1 MLKIWGRL
9 SSVNVQKVVWTVREL
24 ALPYTR
30 IDAGGQFGIVDT
42 PDYAA
47 LNPNRQIP
55 LIDDGGFLLWESN
68 AIVRYLSSR
77 YGQGELWSDDPRH
90 RADADRWMDWQ
101 ATEWQPS
108 MVRAFLGLSRTPP
121 EQRDNAAIQAS
132 IDRAAALALLLDNH
146 LQDRE
151 FVTGSQLTMGDISLG
166 CAAHRWMGLPIEHP
180 PTPALSAW
188 YRRIMTRPATQG
200 VLTLPLA

>member
-55 LIDDGGFLLWESN
+55 LID
-68 AIVRYLSSR
+68 VRYLSSR

-108 MVRAFLGLSRTPP
+108 MVRAFLGLIRTPP

-132 IDRAAALALLLDNH
+132 IDRAAALALLLENH
-146 LQDRE
+146 LQDR
-151 FVTGSQLTMGDISLG
+151 
-166 CAAHRWMGLPIEHP
+166 
-180 PTPALSAW
+180 
-188 YRRIMTRPATQG
+188 
-200 VLTLPLA
+200 